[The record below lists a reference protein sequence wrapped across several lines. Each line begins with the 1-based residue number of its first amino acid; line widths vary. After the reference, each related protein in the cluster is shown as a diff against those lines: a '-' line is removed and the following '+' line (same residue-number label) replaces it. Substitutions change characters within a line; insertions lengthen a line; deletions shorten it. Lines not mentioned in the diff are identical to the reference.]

1 MLTPNER
8 TLVVSMRGM
17 PAALAFVDTAR
28 LELIGTVQIGPA
40 GSNGD
45 LAVMSGNGHY
55 VFATF
60 DNLAAGT
67 GGVAVVD
74 VRTRTVV
81 RDWQYPGTGR
91 PHGIWHSRKKPRF

>member
-17 PAALAFVDTAR
+17 PAALAFVDTVK

-40 GSNGD
+40 GSIGD

-60 DNLAAGT
+60 DNLAGGT

-81 RDWQYPGTGR
+81 RDWPYPGTGR

>member
-1 MLTPNER
+1 MT
-8 TLVVSMRGM
+8 
-17 PAALAFVDTAR
+17 D
-28 LELIGTVQIGPA
+28 
-40 GSNGD
+40 
-45 LAVMSGNGHY
+45 NGHY

-60 DNLAAGT
+60 DNLASGT

-81 RDWQYPGTGR
+81 RDWPYPGTGR

>member
-1 MLTPNER
+1 M
-8 TLVVSMRGM
+8 
-17 PAALAFVDTAR
+17 
-28 LELIGTVQIGPA
+28 QIGPA

-60 DNLAAGT
+60 DDLAPAAP